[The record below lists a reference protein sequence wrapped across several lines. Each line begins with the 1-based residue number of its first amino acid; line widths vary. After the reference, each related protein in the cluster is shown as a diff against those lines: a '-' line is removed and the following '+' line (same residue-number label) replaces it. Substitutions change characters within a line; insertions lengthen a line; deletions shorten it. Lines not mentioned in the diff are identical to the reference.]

1 MLQLQYVQDR
11 HMCYNHF
18 ICPFLPHLSLQTVVC
33 VGEKKKKHNLYNHP
47 NIKAGDTSAGDFSP
61 SAE

>member
-11 HMCYNHF
+11 HMRYNHF

-33 VGEKKKKHNLYNHP
+33 VGEKKAQALQ
-47 NIKAGDTSAGDFSP
+47 P
-61 SAE
+61 SQYQSR

>member
-1 MLQLQYVQDR
+1 MSKTDTCVIIISFVLFFPIYLCRQLSV
-11 HMCYNHF
+11 
-18 ICPFLPHLSLQTVVC
+18 LVK
-33 VGEKKKKHNLYNHP
+33 KKKKHNLYNHP